1 MTIAQVSKQ
10 YDISPDTLRCY
21 KRIGLLP
28 PVPRGKSGIRDQDDG
43 SVAAGKAILAE
54 QRRQLRARMAD
65 MQASLDH
72 LDRKIE
78 RCEQLLLPIEQELAE
93 KQGGRET

>member
-1 MTIAQVSKQ
+1 MVITLMRSSLASTRTVS
-10 YDISPDTLRCY
+10 YTHL
-21 KRIGLLP
+21 
-28 PVPRGKSGIRDQDDG
+28 DQGDG

-72 LDRKIE
+72 FDRKIE

-93 KQGGRET
+93 KQGGKET